1 MVDIFLFCIF
11 GIILP
16 IVVLF
21 VVLFVGLEC
30 VYENWLNPLPT
41 FENGDKSD
49 NSIKFVKTRKI
60 K

>member
-1 MVDIFLFCIF
+1 MIDIFLILIFCV
-11 GIILP
+11 ILP
-16 IVVLF
+16 LF
-21 VVLFVGLEC
+21 VLFVGFEC
-30 VYENWLNPLPT
+30 LYENYLNPLPK

>member
-1 MVDIFLFCIF
+1 MIDIFLFCIF

-21 VVLFVGLEC
+21 VGLEC
-30 VYENWLNPLPT
+30 AYENWLNPLPT

-60 K
+60 VK

>member
-1 MVDIFLFCIF
+1 MIDIFLICIY

-16 IVVLF
+16 I

>member
-1 MVDIFLFCIF
+1 MIDIFLFCIL
-11 GIILP
+11 GIVLP
-16 IVVLF
+16 I

-30 VYENWLNPLPT
+30 LYENWLNPLST

-49 NSIKFVKTRKI
+49 NFIEFIKARKI